1 MGAITDTVTDTVT
14 VTDSA
19 TDMATDILMADTTDT
34 TATISAND
42 PPMPK
47 LHLKPKLMP
56 MPPHTTTAITDTATD
71 TDITDTVTD
80 SAMADT
86 TDITDIPMLMVTDM
100 PTISANVT
108 PKPMLPQL
116 PMPMPVPHLSN
127 TSALPQPPMVSTKY
141 TNVRLKPTPP
151 SSMASTIP
159 ELPDTPEQPLPTLTD
174 PSKELHISHTE
185 DTMADITDSVD
196 TDTLISVK
204 KLSLNYEESNFLLN
218 FFFART

>member
-19 TDMATDILMADTTDT
+19 TDTATDILMADTTDT
-34 TATISAND
+34 MATISAND

-56 MPPHTTTAITDTATD
+56 MPPHTTTAITDMATD

-86 TDITDIPMLMVTDM
+86 TDITDIPILMVTDM

-108 PKPMLPQL
+108 PKLMPPQL
-116 PMPMPVPHLSN
+116 PMPMLM
-127 TSALPQPPMVSTKY
+127 PPPFST
-141 TNVRLKPTPP
+141 
-151 SSMASTIP
+151 
-159 ELPDTPEQPLPTLTD
+159 EL
-174 PSKELHISHTE
+174 I
-185 DTMADITDSVD
+185 ADITDILMLME
-196 TDTLISVK
+196 LIPH
-204 KLSLNYEESNFLLN
+204 
-218 FFFART
+218 TTPDIMPPMP